1 MNEEQR
7 PTIGQASAAALKGL
21 PKYVFEYT
29 IGLLI
34 AIVTDFHITTL
45 ALAGVAVGFARE
57 SVLDGVATF
66 FVIYSVLRIVGN
78 LAEAIGLS
86 LRYIANT
93 HGSVVSNLTTTLDR
107 QEPPVITVEGQ

>member
-1 MNEEQR
+1 MQEESR
-7 PTIGQASAAALKGL
+7 PTISEASAAALKGL

-34 AIVTDFHITTL
+34 AIVSDFHITTL
-45 ALAGVAVGFARE
+45 ALAGTAVGFARG

-66 FVIYSVLRIVGN
+66 FVIYSALRIVGN
-78 LAEAIGLS
+78 LSEAVGLN
-86 LRYIANT
+86 LRYLANT
-93 HGSVVSNLTTTLDR
+93 HGNVVSGLTATLDR

>member
-1 MNEEQR
+1 MQEESR

-34 AIVTDFHITTL
+34 AVVTDFHITTL
-45 ALAGVAVGFARE
+45 ALAGTFVGLARG

-66 FVIYSVLRIVGN
+66 FIIYSLLRIVGN
-78 LAEAIGLS
+78 LAEAVGIN
-86 LRYIANT
+86 LRYFANT
-93 HGSVVSNLTTTLDR
+93 HGNVVSGLASTLDR